1 MRLLLIALLSLLLA
15 VPVAAQADAL
25 SLVAVTD
32 ANGPALDLTLQ
43 GTPGQA
49 VELSIT
55 AEAPLRITALV
66 ANGGPAVTCTGEAQA
81 FTCTTTLPA
90 SGAAQ
95 LRLLLAPIPPLASAR
110 AITVTGL
117 GETEQVS
124 FSGPA
129 PAETNVVYLPQ
140 VTR

>member
-32 ANGPALDLTLQ
+32 ANGPALDLTIRSA
-43 GTPGQA
+43 PGPVDFQ
-49 VELSIT
+49 VT
-55 AEAPLRITALV
+55 AEAPLRVAALV

>member
-1 MRLLLIALLSLLLA
+1 MRLLLIALIALLLA

-25 SLVAVTD
+25 SLVAVAD
-32 ANGPALDLTLQ
+32 ANGPALDLTIRSA
-43 GTPGQA
+43 PGSVDFQ
-49 VELSIT
+49 VT
-55 AEAPLRITALV
+55 AESPLRITALV
-66 ANGGPAVTCTGEAQA
+66 TNGGPAVTCTGFSEA
-81 FTCTTTLPA
+81 FTCTTTIPA

-95 LRLLLAPIPPLASAR
+95 LRLLLAPIPPLAQAR

-129 PAETNVVYLPQ
+129 PASTNVVYLPQ